1 MIKVIVC
8 GAKGRMGM
16 RILEAIASTEGM
28 QVSAAIE
35 KANHPNRGDV
45 VVSTPEG
52 ILLSVDLSEEI
63 NKGDVIID
71 FTSAE
76 VSLAHLDIA
85 VQHERPIVIGT
96 TGFTDYQTNKIRE
109 SSKTIPIVLAP
120 NMSIGINTIFGI
132 LEQIGRIIPDGYDIE
147 IVETHHRFKKDSPS
161 GTALKMGQILANA
174 RNNSLNSVAV
184 YGRKGTD
191 MDIRKK
197 DEIGI
202 HAIRCG
208 DVVGEHTIIFGSIGE
223 RIEITHKAHG
233 RDTFAYGAVQA
244 AQFVVKANPGL
255 YDMQD
260 VLGFKK
266 DR

>member
-8 GAKGRMGM
+8 GAKGRMGIK
-16 RILEAIASTEGM
+16 ILEAIASTEGM
-28 QVSAAIE
+28 QVAAAIE
-35 KANHPNRGDV
+35 KADHPNAGAA

-63 NKGDVIID
+63 EKGDVIID
-71 FTSAE
+71 FTSAQA
-76 VSLAHLDIA
+76 SISHLDIA
-85 VQHERPIVIGT
+85 LTHKRPMVIGT
-96 TGFTDYQTNKIRE
+96 TGFSEYQVQKIRQASE
-109 SSKTIPIVLAP
+109 YIPIVLAP
-120 NMSIGINTIFGI
+120 NMSIGINTLFGI
-132 LEQIGRIIPDGYDIE
+132 LEEIGRILPHEYDIE

-161 GTALKMGQILANA
+161 GTALKIGQILAHA
-174 RNNSLNSVAV
+174 RGIPLDKVVV

-191 MDIRKK
+191 IHMRPK

-223 RIEITHKAHG
+223 RIELTHKAHG
-233 RDTFAYGAVQA
+233 RDTFAYGAVKA
-244 AQFVVKANPGL
+244 AQFVVNAPHGI

-260 VLGFKK
+260 VLGFRKG
-266 DR
+266 